1 MSLEKG
7 FSVYSEKLI
16 SRIPEKQIL
25 LFFFICLFICV
36 YIVWAISLHYS
47 QPPFPS
53 SPRFQAESVLP
64 FSLILL
70 KRKYKQ

>member
-36 YIVWAISLHYS
+36 YVVGAISLPCPLL
-47 QPPFPS
+47 PPCHLPHVQLEPVLLLS
-53 SPRFQAESVLP
+53 S
-64 FSLILL
+64 ILL
-70 KRKYKQ
+70 KGRHKQ